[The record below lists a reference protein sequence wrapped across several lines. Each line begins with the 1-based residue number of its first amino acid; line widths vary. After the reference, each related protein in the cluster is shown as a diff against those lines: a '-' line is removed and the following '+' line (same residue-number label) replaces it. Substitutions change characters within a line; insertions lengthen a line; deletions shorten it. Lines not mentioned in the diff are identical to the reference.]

1 MIMIPVRPFLIYGLL
16 FIALLA
22 SACSQSQSAEPMR
35 RTQFIMGTLVEI
47 TVVNADANV
56 VQTAANQAFDEMSRI
71 EKLMSTYIA
80 DSEISRINE
89 AAGKEAI
96 PVSAEVLEIIQA
108 GIQWGEKTKGIF
120 DITIHPLVEAWDF
133 DNGGETVPSPEQ
145 LKTATHLVNF
155 RDIRI
160 QGNTVRLARE
170 GMAINLG
177 GIAKGYAVDRAITI
191 LKGLVPNGIVNAG
204 GDLYAFGQRGPNQP
218 WVIGLQHP
226 RKPQGVLAS
235 FALSNQAVATSG
247 DYQRYFMKGE
257 KRYHHILDPATGLPA
272 EGPISVTV
280 MAPTVMDAD
289 ALSTAVFIMGKDKGI
304 EWIESMDG
312 VEAMVIDGT
321 GAAHFSSGFNKLPQF
336 AMNAF

>member
-1 MIMIPVRPFLIYGLL
+1 MTPARLYFMCIFLC
-16 FIALLA
+16 IALSGA
-22 SACSQSQSAEPMR
+22 ACSQSSTAEPVR

-47 TVVNADANV
+47 TIVNADAKV
-56 VQTAANQAFDEMSRI
+56 AQTAANQAFDEMSRI

-89 AAGKEAI
+89 AAGKEAL
-96 PVSAEVLEIIQA
+96 PVSAEVLEIIQS
-108 GIQWGEKTKGIF
+108 GIAWGEKTKGIF
-120 DITIHPLVEAWDF
+120 DISIHPLVETWDF
-133 DNGGETVPSPEQ
+133 DGGGETVPSPEQ
-145 LKTATHLVNF
+145 LKTATGLVNF

-191 LKGLVPNGIVNAG
+191 LKGLVPNGIINAG
-204 GDLYAFGQRGPNQP
+204 GDLYAFGQRGPDRP

-235 FALSNQAVATSG
+235 FALANQGVATSG

-289 ALSTAVFIMGKDKGI
+289 ALSTAVFIMGKEKGI
-304 EWIESMDG
+304 EWIESMDN
-312 VEAMVIDGT
+312 VEVMVIDET

>member
-1 MIMIPVRPFLIYGLL
+1 MTPARLYFMCIFLC
-16 FIALLA
+16 IALSGA
-22 SACSQSQSAEPMR
+22 ACSQSSTAEPVR

-47 TVVNADANV
+47 TIVNADAKV
-56 VQTAANQAFDEMSRI
+56 AQTAANQAFDEMSRI

-89 AAGKEAI
+89 AAGKEAL
-96 PVSAEVLEIIQA
+96 PVSAEVLEIIQS
-108 GIQWGEKTKGIF
+108 GIAWGEKTKGIF
-120 DITIHPLVEAWDF
+120 DISIHPLVETWDF
-133 DNGGETVPSPEQ
+133 DGGGETVPSPEQ
-145 LKTATHLVNF
+145 LKTATGLVNF

-191 LKGLVPNGIVNAG
+191 LKGLVPNGIINAG
-204 GDLYAFGQRGPNQP
+204 GDLYAFGQRGPDRP

-235 FALSNQAVATSG
+235 FALANQGVATSG

-289 ALSTAVFIMGKDKGI
+289 ALSTAVFIMGKEKASNG
-304 EWIESMDG
+304 
-312 VEAMVIDGT
+312 
-321 GAAHFSSGFNKLPQF
+321 SSRWTTWK
-336 AMNAF
+336 